1 VFAPS
6 KQAGHMGAT
15 DQHCMTMQEV
25 LANRVPST
33 HGMARSSADEAP
45 TAYAAIS
52 PSKYRLAP
60 GSDHK
65 LFVEREQASLIAG

>member
-1 VFAPS
+1 M
-6 KQAGHMGAT
+6 H
-15 DQHCMTMQEV
+15 
-25 LANRVPST
+25 
-33 HGMARSSADEAP
+33 P
-45 TAYAAIS
+45 TAKPVALVMDAILDCSQRKAIS